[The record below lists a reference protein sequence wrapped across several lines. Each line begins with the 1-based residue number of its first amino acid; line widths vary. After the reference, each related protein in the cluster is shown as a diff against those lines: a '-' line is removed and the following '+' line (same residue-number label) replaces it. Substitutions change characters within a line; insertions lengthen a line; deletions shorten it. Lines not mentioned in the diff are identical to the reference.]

1 MQYDNYKVRA
11 VLRWIDGLN
20 HQGTK
25 RVGVPALFGM
35 NFQTVSTAEKLKTSD
50 GLNGGY
56 LPGTTT
62 PGPLLVRALQYLNDQ
77 VGRMVNEIKRRSL
90 ESSTAI
96 IISAKHGQSPQNPN
110 QLTRIDDTPII
121 NGANAV
127 CGQNGKPIVAF
138 GTDDDAIMWWL
149 TNTSQ
154 ASASCV
160 RNYLWGHPATGVTY
174 SGGSRTLQHSGLR
187 KIYTGQAAA
196 TYFGVP
202 KSDPRHPD
210 VWGVVHV
217 GVVYTTGTKIAEHG
231 GANPE
236 DRDVPILVYAPGA
249 VAPGSHSESVE
260 TTQIAPTILHLLG
273 LNPNELQAVRIE
285 GTKILPGS

>member
-127 CGQNGKPIVAF
+127 CGQMVNRSSRLGP
-138 GTDDDAIMWWL
+138 T
-149 TNTSQ
+149 TTR
-154 ASASCV
+154 SC
-160 RNYLWGHPATGVTY
+160 
-174 SGGSRTLQHSGLR
+174 GG
-187 KIYTGQAAA
+187 
-196 TYFGVP
+196 
-202 KSDPRHPD
+202 
-210 VWGVVHV
+210 
-217 GVVYTTGTKIAEHG
+217 
-231 GANPE
+231 
-236 DRDVPILVYAPGA
+236 
-249 VAPGSHSESVE
+249 
-260 TTQIAPTILHLLG
+260 
-273 LNPNELQAVRIE
+273 
-285 GTKILPGS
+285 